1 MYESC
6 ALAYLFA
13 CLYGCVCGLPPMQW
27 SSILLMWANVRNRGS
42 GNSDGDATAWWSWT
56 GMGSLWSPQLKKL
69 LSRFT
74 FLYKNQSCCVSCY
87 FGFRQCCATFFC
99 YGYVGVLGTPYS
111 VFPHSL
117 NI

>member
-6 ALAYLFA
+6 ALAYPFTS
-13 CLYGCVCGLPPMQW
+13 LYGCVCGLPPLQW
-27 SSILLMWANVRNRGS
+27 SSILLMWADVRNRGS
-42 GNSDGDATAWWSWT
+42 GNGDGDATAWWSWT

-74 FLYKNQSCCVSCY
+74 FLYKNQCCCVSCY
-87 FGFRQCCATFFC
+87 FRVRQCCASFFC
-99 YGYVGVLGTPYS
+99 YGYVGVQCTPYP

-117 NI
+117 